1 MAKIIH
7 WIGFMASNK
16 IIHIEN
22 VKNRLN
28 AVSPSM
34 CAMKWL
40 HQTLYLH
47 TGDNHSC
54 YHPRPHHI
62 GLDEIAK
69 DPSALHN
76 TQWKKDQRK
85 KMLEGERPDECYY
98 CWRIE
103 DLPGDH
109 LSDRMIHSASDYASP
124 EIEKLAKL
132 PWDAPI
138 NPKYLEVSFGN
149 NCNYRCGYCGPQ
161 ASTMWMKE
169 VKEHGDY
176 DITYP
181 QYSLDF
187 LKNGT
192 YYGPKEENPYIDA
205 FWKWWPSLRKDLHT
219 LRITGGEPLMNIG
232 AMQFL
237 DLLEKEP
244 APDLELIINSNL
256 GVTNDKVLHVRDRIK
271 SLIRQGKIRKFAL
284 YTSIDSW
291 GPQAEYMRTY
301 MNCEHWEKNMKTVL
315 DTGISVSLMC
325 TFNVLSV
332 SNFDKLLEKIIEWR
346 KEYGMRSMSFDVP
359 YLKTPFHWMIN
370 ILTPDFNRYMEQHL
384 KFIKDNQE
392 WFTDLETE
400 KFSRLTEYMKTN
412 PVDSETI
419 KRGRRDFYAFFSEN
433 DRRLGTDLVSLFP
446 EYKDFYELCKKEYSV
461 SSAKPSITSGKRF
474 M

>member
-1 MAKIIH
+1 M
-7 WIGFMASNK
+7 SSK
-16 IIHIEN
+16 IIHIEQ
-22 VKNRLN
+22 VRDRLN

-76 TQWKKDQRK
+76 TAHKKQQRK
-85 KMLEGERPDECYY
+85 MMLEGERPSECYY
-98 CWRIE
+98 CWNIE
-103 DLPGDH
+103 DLKGDH
-109 LSDRMIHSASDYASP
+109 YSDRMIHSASPFAEP

-149 NCNYRCGYCGPQ
+149 NCNFRCGYCGPQ
-161 ASTMWMKE
+161 ASTMWMEE
-169 VKEHGDY
+169 VKKHGDY

-192 YYGPKEENPYIDA
+192 YYTAKEENPYIEA
-205 FWKWWPSLRKDLHT
+205 FWKWWPSLRNDLHT
-219 LRITGGEPLMNIG
+219 LRITGGEPLMNPA
-232 AMQFL
+232 AMKFL
-237 DLLEKEP
+237 DILEDEP
-244 APDLELIINSNL
+244 APNLELTINSNL
-256 GVTNDKVLHVRDRIK
+256 GVSHDRVLRVKERIRSLVLQKKVK
-271 SLIRQGKIRKFAL
+271 KFSF

-291 GPQAEYMRTY
+291 GFQAEYMRTGLD
-301 MNCEHWEKNMKTVL
+301 CALWEHNMKTVIE
-315 DTGISVSLMC
+315 TGITVNLMC

-332 SNFDKLLEKIIEWR
+332 TNFDKLLYKIIEWR
-346 KEYGMRSMSFDVP
+346 KQYGKNAISFDVP

-370 ILTPDFNRYMEQHL
+370 ILTEDFNLYMEKNL

-392 WFTDLETE
+392 WFTDIEYE
-400 KFSRLTEYMKTN
+400 KFKRLTDYMREN
-412 PVDSETI
+412 PVDDERI
-419 KRGRRDFYAFFSEN
+419 RRGRRDFYVFFTEN
-433 DRRLGTDLVSLFP
+433 DKRLGTSLLKLFP
-446 EYKDFYELCKKEYSV
+446 EHTDFYQVCKEVYLRSPELSNSV
-461 SSAKPSITSGKRF
+461 TDKRF
-474 M
+474 T